1 MKTAVGALLVLL
13 LGFAASGCGPGF
25 AVPVRD
31 TGVPQPSRQ
40 PKVVHIV
47 RKGDTLY
54 SIAFDAGLDYRAVA
68 RWNGIKPPY
77 VISPG
82 RKLRLRP
89 PPGYKP
95 PTRTAA
101 SGSRAGT
108 ATTQPSASAST
119 RASSTSSASASSPA
133 SGTTPGSAQSPASS
147 SPPASTASRQ
157 PAPPPRSTTSGAVE
171 SWLWPA
177 RGAIIR
183 GFSQDSANPGIDI
196 AGEEGDPVK
205 SAAGGRVVYSGDGLR
220 GYGQLIIVKHN
231 ETFLS
236 AYAHNRKLLV
246 REGDQVRRGQ
256 PIAEMGS
263 TGTNRVMLHFE
274 IRKQGTAVDPLQY
287 LPNT

>member
-1 MKTAVGALLVLL
+1 MVLV
-13 LGFAASGCGPGF
+13 ASGCGPGF
-25 AVPVRD
+25 TVPARD
-31 TGVPQPSRQ
+31 TGVPQPARE
-40 PKVVHIV
+40 PKVVHVV

-68 RWNGIKPPY
+68 RWNGINPPY
-77 VISPG
+77 VIAPG

-89 PPGYKP
+89 PPGYTL
-95 PTRTAA
+95 PTRPA
-101 SGSRAGT
+101 SGSRPGT
-108 ATTQPSASAST
+108 AATQPSASGST
-119 RASSTSSASASSPA
+119 PTSGSTS
-133 SGTTPGSAQSPASS
+133 T
-147 SPPASTASRQ
+147 STAARQ
-157 PAPPPRSTTSGAVE
+157 PAPEPPSTSSGAVD

-177 RGAIIR
+177 RGTIIR

-196 AGEEGDPVK
+196 AGQEGDPVK

-246 REGDQVRRGQ
+246 REGDQVQRGQ

-263 TGTNRVMLHFE
+263 TGTNRVKLHFE